1 MKQMNRSRI
10 WVMASV
16 MLLLLSLL
24 SVGMAFSRN
33 VDFAEDEMVV
43 LVYKRGLSS
52 EELMSVEGFSV
63 IADYDEFVLASI
75 DGGAMTTLTV
85 QGVDVYS
92 LDNRDE
98 LVLHS
103 HTFHLNEGIPEIP
116 AELSIGRYPEG
127 VRRPYIVQFVGPIR
141 HDWKVQLA
149 DMGVFQHSYRHSFNM
164 VVEMDSFTTR
174 RVEKLD
180 FINWVG
186 IYQPAYKFG
195 NALMARAE
203 PIHMEI
209 YPFGTAD
216 SWAIPMG

>member
-1 MKQMNRSRI
+1 MDTKKGM
-10 WVMASV
+10 VMGFAVLLVVSV
-16 MLLLLSLL
+16 FGLAGNIALSTHPTILE
-24 SVGMAFSRN
+24 
-33 VDFAEDEMVV
+33 EDMVV
-43 LVYKRGLSS
+43 LVYKGDLTT
-52 EELMSVEGFSV
+52 EMLMDVEGFSL
-63 IADYDEFVLASI
+63 IANYDQFILGSI
-75 DGGAMTTLTV
+75 DDGVMSKLTV

-92 LDNRDE
+92 LDNRDK
-98 LVLHS
+98 VILHS

-116 AELSIGRYPEG
+116 AELSIERYPKG

-141 HDWKVQLA
+141 YDWKVQLA
-149 DMGVFQHSYRHSFNM
+149 NMGVFQHSYRHSFNM